1 MLTLLLLRHAK
12 SSWDNPALADFD
24 RPLAKRG
31 QKAAPRMGAEIE
43 ALGLRPELILCS
55 SAQRTRETLDL
66 VLDSWSG
73 TPPPVVYDE
82 AIYMAPP
89 EDLVAEV
96 RKLAATS
103 PPPGRVMM
111 VGHNPGLEE
120 LAELLTGDGD
130 PAARQLMAQKFPTCA
145 LAVITFEGSDW
156 AAVGPG
162 KGTLSRFITPAR
174 LT

>member
-43 ALGLRPELILCS
+43 TLGLHPDLILCS

-66 VLDSWSG
+66 VLGSWSG
-73 TPPPVVYDE
+73 APPPVVYDE
-82 AIYMAPP
+82 AIYMASP
-89 EDLVAEV
+89 AELIAEL
-96 RKLAATS
+96 RTLAATS
-103 PPPGRVMM
+103 PQPGRVMM
-111 VGHNPGLEE
+111 VGHNPGFEE
-120 LAELLTGDGD
+120 LAELLTGGGD
-130 PAARQLMAQKFPTCA
+130 PSARELMARKFPTCA
-145 LAVITFEGSDW
+145 LAVITFEGDDW
-156 AAVGPG
+156 AAIGPG
-162 KGTLSRFITPAR
+162 KGTLTRFITPAH

>member
-96 RKLAATS
+96 RKRAATS

-162 KGTLSRFITPAR
+162 KGTLTRFITPAR

>member
-1 MLTLLLLRHAK
+1 
-12 SSWDNPALADFD
+12 
-24 RPLAKRG
+24 
-31 QKAAPRMGAEIE
+31 MGAEIE

-162 KGTLSRFITPAR
+162 KGTLTRFITPAR